1 MKATIEQYKALKA
14 NHPDA
19 VLLFREGIRYH
30 AFNVDAKL
38 LAEICGA
45 ETIRQGRII
54 TASIAE
60 FELKAAFPKLVTNG
74 RRVAICE
81 QLINPKK

>member
-14 NHPDA
+14 NHPNA
-19 VLLFREGIRYH
+19 VLLFREGIRYY
-30 AFNVDAKL
+30 AFNADAKL
-38 LAEICGA
+38 LAEVCGS
-45 ETIRQGRII
+45 ETTKQGRVT

-60 FELKAAFPKLVTNG
+60 FELKVAFPKLMTNG

-81 QLINPKK
+81 QLIKPKN